1 MKRIS
6 NRRYKVAGNNHWHQL
21 MKMRRANLDYND
33 DNKVYE
39 IESFLIAWRFKREVS
54 ECLKSLIVNE

>member
-1 MKRIS
+1 ME
-6 NRRYKVAGNNHWHQL
+6 N
-21 MKMRRANLDYND
+21 KMYDYND